1 MPSGNAFYVTTPI
14 YYVNDAPHVGHAYTT
29 VAADAIARF
38 QRLAGREVHFLT
50 GLDEHGQ
57 KVLRAAQARG
67 VDPQRHVDELAR
79 PFQDLWKRLRISN
92 DDFIRTTEPRHEA
105 VVQRVLQ
112 ELHDRGEI
120 YRQSYAGWYSTA
132 EERFWTEG
140 ELVDGKCP
148 LSGQPVE
155 WIEESNWFFRM
166 GRYQD
171 RLVAWIQ
178 DHPAFLRP
186 ESRRNEVLGYLRQDL
201 GDLCISRPKARLPW
215 GIPLP
220 FAPEWV
226 TYVWFDALLNYV
238 SAIGYGTDPERFRR
252 FWPASFHLVG
262 KDILTT
268 HSVYWST
275 MLFAMGLD
283 PAECLFAHGW
293 WTIEGRKMSKT
304 LRNVVDP
311 NLLVDAYG
319 PDAVRYFLLREV
331 AFGADGDFSHRA
343 FQIRYNADLANDF
356 GNLAHRALSMTGRW
370 LGGTVPPRPE
380 ITATDR
386 DLEHLAVEAVAGTRA
401 AMEALRFQ
409 DALTATWTLVQAGNK
424 YIDTEQPWTLQKQGR
439 TDRLATVM
447 RNVLEVCRIAA
458 VLVWPV
464 CPDKAEALLA
474 KIGTRLP
481 HGLDRLAG
489 FDTLAEGT
497 PVAAGEPLFPRM
509 TELPPAI
516 QAVLAPPVQ
525 EVPPVTPEPPATPGP
540 APAPAPAPT
549 PEPEHVSHDDVARHR
564 QVVGTVLAAARHPKA
579 DRLLVLTIDL
589 GEAAPRTV
597 VAGIADRYR
606 PEELTGR
613 QVVVVA
619 NLKPV
624 TLRGVRSDGMI
635 LAAGGA
641 SVQGLVG
648 VQASVPPGT
657 VVR

>member
-29 VAADAIARF
+29 VAADAIARH

-67 VDPQRHVDELAR
+67 VDPQHHVDEMAR
-79 PFQDLWKRLRISN
+79 PFQALWKRLGISN
-92 DDFIRTTEPRHEA
+92 DDFIRTTEPRHKA

-132 EERFWTEG
+132 EERFWMEKD
-140 ELVDGKCP
+140 LVDGKCP

-166 GRYQD
+166 GRYRD

-178 DHPAFLRP
+178 DHPDFLRP

-201 GDLCISRPKARLPW
+201 GDLCISRPRARLPW

-226 TYVWFDALLNYV
+226 TYVWFDALLNYA

-268 HSVYWST
+268 HAVYWSA
-275 MLFAMGLD
+275 MLFALGLD

-311 NLLVDAYG
+311 NLLIDAYG

-343 FQIRYNADLANDF
+343 FQVRYNADLANDF
-356 GNLAHRALSMTGRW
+356 GNLAHRALSMTERW
-370 LGGTVPPRPE
+370 LGGTVPPRSE
-380 ITATDR
+380 ITAADR
-386 DLEHLAVEAVAGTRA
+386 DLERLAVETVAGTRA

-409 DALTATWTLVQAGNK
+409 EALATTWTLVQAGNK
-424 YIDTEQPWTLQKQGR
+424 YIDTEQPWALQREGR
-439 TDRLATVM
+439 ADRLATVM
-447 RNVLEVCRIAA
+447 HSVLEVCRIAA

-464 CPDKAEALLA
+464 CPDKAEALLSRL
-474 KIGTRLP
+474 GTRLP
-481 HGLDRLAG
+481 RSLDRLAG
-489 FDTLAEGT
+489 FDTLPPGT
-497 PVAAGEPLFPRM
+497 PVAAREPLFPRM

-516 QAVLAPPVQ
+516 LAVLSTEAAPPVA
-525 EVPPVTPEPPATPGP
+525 EAPPVPTEPEPPSDL
-540 APAPAPAPT
+540 
-549 PEPEHVSHDDVARHR
+549 VSYEEFARLR
-564 QVVGTVLAAARHPKA
+564 LVVGTVTAALRHPKA
-579 DRLLVLTIDL
+579 DRLLVLTLDV
-589 GEAAPRTV
+589 GEPTPRTV

-606 PEELTGR
+606 PEELVGI

-624 TLRGVRSDGMI
+624 TLRGIRSDGMI

-641 SVQGLVG
+641 SVQGLLG
-648 VQASVPPGT
+648 LSTAVPPGT